1 MEELCMTF
9 FKSIKK
15 IMLLVNLIYIVI
27 GYLLLAKG
35 SACVEL
41 VISLLGY
48 GLGIAG
54 IFEVVRYFLI
64 KIDERYKRNDFILG
78 IALLALAIVVLICK
92 YSLSDIAT
100 VALGIAIIV
109 SAALK
114 VQDAI
119 DAKKIGSNL
128 FGTYMILMI
137 ICIGLGALVII
148 NFFYILDY
156 RLLYISA
163 GIGLLFSGLTDLLS
177 NIYLAVLKTKYE
189 KNKEFKPS
197 DDQKIIDVEPS
208 ELVKEEQTT
217 EENTSETKF
226 TPIDADKDVVDVN
239 PNQTTN
245 DENN

>member
-1 MEELCMTF
+1 MTF

-54 IFEVVRYFLI
+54 IFEIIRYCLI

-78 IALLALAIVVLICK
+78 IVLLALAIVVLICK
-92 YSLSDIAT
+92 YSLSDITT

-137 ICIGLGALVII
+137 ICIGLGALVIV

-163 GIGLLFSGLTDLLS
+163 GIGLLFAGLTDFMS
-177 NIYLAVLKTKYE
+177 NIYLAILKTKYE
-189 KNKEFKPS
+189 KNKEINTVDNQES
-197 DDQKIIDVEPS
+197 NEQ
-208 ELVKEEQTT
+208 VKEEETV
-217 EENTSETKF
+217 EETKF
-226 TPIDADKDVVDVN
+226 TPIDADEDTT
-239 PNQTTN
+239 NQSTN

>member
-1 MEELCMTF
+1 
-9 FKSIKK
+9 
-15 IMLLVNLIYIVI
+15 MLLVNLIYIVI

-54 IFEVVRYFLI
+54 IFEIIRYCLI

-78 IALLALAIVVLICK
+78 IVLLALAIVVLICK
-92 YSLSDIAT
+92 YSLSDITT

-137 ICIGLGALVII
+137 ICVGLGALVIV

-163 GIGLLFSGLTDLLS
+163 GIGLLFAGLTDFMS
-177 NIYLAVLKTKYE
+177 NIYLAILKTKYE
-189 KNKEFKPS
+189 KNKEINTVDNQES
-197 DDQKIIDVEPS
+197 NEQ
-208 ELVKEEQTT
+208 VKEEETV
-217 EENTSETKF
+217 EETKF
-226 TPIDADKDVVDVN
+226 TPIDADEDAT
-239 PNQTTN
+239 NQSTN
-245 DENN
+245 DENK

>member
-1 MEELCMTF
+1 
-9 FKSIKK
+9 
-15 IMLLVNLIYIVI
+15 MLLVNLIYIVI

-78 IALLALAIVVLICK
+78 IALLALAIVILICK

-137 ICIGLGALVII
+137 ICIVLGALVII

-226 TPIDADKDVVDVN
+226 TPIDADKDVVDVR